1 VLPAVRAAAAL
12 VAFALVA
19 VVAAPADASQGDLAR
34 AQAEANRAARAYADA
49 QTHQA
54 EIQAEI
60 ANLSARTSE
69 TEKRLSALSAAVR
82 ERAVQQYIRGTDGN
96 VKLDT
101 DLAASTRANALARF
115 VSLGNDDAIDKYR
128 SAAEDLHVLRGQ
140 LQSAREDASATA
152 KRLRA
157 TVNAAF
163 AELKKLQAL
172 DAERKAA
179 EAAKRAA
186 AARRSNTSTR
196 RSGPSFIAGNGSWMC
211 PVQGPHSFSN
221 DYGAPRGGG
230 SRRHQGVDILSP
242 RGTPVV
248 ANVSGSVRRHDNGLG
263 GISYYLEGVD
273 GNEYYGAHL
282 QAYAGRTGQVP
293 QGTVIGYVGNSGDA
307 RGGPTHLH
315 FEIHPGGGGSVN
327 PYPTLRQYC

>member
-1 VLPAVRAAAAL
+1 MRAAAAL
-12 VAFALVA
+12 VAFALLA
-19 VVAAPADASQGDLAR
+19 AAAPADASQGDLAR
-34 AQAEANRAARAYADA
+34 AQARANRAAREYADA

-54 EIQAEI
+54 EIQAQI
-60 ANLSARTSE
+60 ANLSARTSA
-69 TEKRLSALSAAVR
+69 TEKQLAALSAVVR

-96 VKLDT
+96 VRFDS
-101 DLAASTRANALARF
+101 DLAASTRANTLARF

-128 SAAEDLHVLRGQ
+128 SAAEDLSVLHGQ
-140 LQSAREDASATA
+140 LQSARDDASATA
-152 KRLRA
+152 KRLRT

-186 AARRSNTSTR
+186 AARRSTAPTR

-230 SRRHQGVDILSP
+230 TRRHQGVDILSP

-248 ANVSGSVRRHDNGLG
+248 ANVSGSVRRHDNSLG

-282 QAYAGRTGQVP
+282 DSYAGRTGQVP
-293 QGTVIGYVGNSGDA
+293 QGTVIGYVGNTGDA
-307 RGGPTHLH
+307 RGGATHLH